1 MLRMLNISHTKQT
14 LVGDEFVRGVSGGER
29 KRVSIA
35 EMMATRARVQCWDNS
50 TRGLDASTALDFVK
64 SLRIMT
70 DVLGQTTFVTLYV
83 ICNLKCCRRRWHHM
97 TLIFNCCSR
106 YQAGESIYELF
117 DKVLVMDQGR
127 QVFYGPPSEAR
138 AYFENLGFN
147 PLPRQSTADYLTGCT
162 DPNERQYAPGR
173 SARDTPSTPEMLE
186 EAYLRSKFARANAAE
201 LKEYK
206 LFMDTEKTDQ
216 EAFRAAVAA
225 DKKKGVSK
233 SSPYTLGFTGQVR
246 ALTIRQF
253 RQRLQDRFQ
262 LFTSFSLSV
271 VGIGPNSCA
280 RKLLI
285 PF

>member
-1 MLRMLNISHTKQT
+1 MLNISHTKQT

-70 DVLGQTTFVTLYV
+70 DVLGQTTFVTLCV
-83 ICNLKCCRRRWHHM
+83 ICCCRHM

-117 DKVLVMDQGR
+117 DKVLIMDRGR

-138 AYFENLGFN
+138 AYFEGLGFN

-186 EAYLRSKFARANAAE
+186 EAYLSSKFARANAAE

-206 LFMDTEKTDQ
+206 LFMETEKTDQ

-246 ALTIRQF
+246 ALTVRQF
-253 RQRLQDRFQ
+253 RQKIQDRFH
-262 LFTSFSLSV
+262 LFTSYSLSLV
-271 VGIGPNSCA
+271 RIGPDPCS
-280 RKLLI
+280 RMLLI
-285 PF
+285 LF